1 MNLKE
6 QQYICTI
13 AECGSITR
21 AAEKL
26 FITQPALS
34 LYVNNIERVLDVK
47 LFDRTD
53 KQFLL
58 TAAGEL
64 YVEKARRM
72 LELQSEFEA
81 GLSDLKNH
89 VDGEFSIGVQLRRA
103 PLLLPPV
110 MMRFF
115 REYPNIRIKVREGVK
130 EELERFLNEN
140 QIQLLVYNAESPR
153 EDLVSARLYRDR
165 PLLAVPC
172 GHRLNSLAEERAGE
186 KYPRLDLKL
195 CAGEFFIV
203 PTKRQSLRCYVD
215 RVFAEKHLY
224 MGNYMEIRN
233 FETAMQLVNE
243 GYGLGFNREQYRK
256 TMTYLRNIRYY
267 SFTDDSAER
276 NCVYAGYRKRRDTP
290 EYIHRFIELLAERG
304 RELEDMDQAE
314 VRSPEE

>member
-1 MNLKE
+1 
-6 QQYICTI
+6 
-13 AECGSITR
+13 
-21 AAEKL
+21 
-26 FITQPALS
+26 
-34 LYVNNIERVLDVK
+34 
-47 LFDRTD
+47 
-53 KQFLL
+53 
-58 TAAGEL
+58 
-64 YVEKARRM
+64 M

-256 TMTYLRNIRYY
+256 TMTYLKNIRYY